1 MKWRNYEYDIPII
14 LWIILWIILAVIAL
28 YLDNRKERTPSE
40 EFKIIED
47 TIIIREPQ
55 FFIQTPE
62 EGLIEALEYY
72 NVQHPNIVYAQALLE
87 TGHFKSNVCKT
98 YNNLFGLYNS
108 RIKDYYRF
116 KHWSESVVAYLSYI
130 QYRYNPSK
138 DYYQFLSDINY
149 AEDPEY
155 ISKLKRLEDKY
166 DKRRIAE
173 ESR

>member
-1 MKWRNYEYDIPII
+1 MKWKKYKYDIPII
-14 LWIILWIILAVIAL
+14 LWVMLVITAL
-28 YLDNRKERTPSE
+28 SLDNRREVTLQE
-40 EFKIIED
+40 EFKMVED
-47 TIIIREPQ
+47 TIIIMEPQ

-62 EGLIEALEYY
+62 EGLIEALDYY

-87 TGHFKSNVCKT
+87 TGYFKSNVCKT

-108 RIKDYYRF
+108 RTKDYYKF
-116 KHWSESVVAYLSYI
+116 EHWSESVIAYLSYI
-130 QYRYNPSK
+130 QYRYNPNK

-155 ISKLKRLEDKY
+155 INKLKRLEDKY

-173 ESR
+173 ESSQYD